1 VALVCETAY
10 KIKIIS
16 IVLSFIVKE
25 INELVI
31 TSNKVTNNF
40 SGLVT
45 VGLWLAV
52 AHGPHCCK

>member
-16 IVLSFIVKE
+16 IVLFFIVKE

-31 TSNKVTNNF
+31 ASNKVNNF